1 MDQQPKSSG
10 PAPGFIDSPDHRV
23 DVEPSPKR
31 VRMKLGG
38 ETIADSTNA
47 LLMLETN
54 HRPIYYFPRTDI
66 RMNLMVRTDRTS
78 F

>member
-1 MDQQPKSSG
+1 MNERPKLSG
-10 PAPGFIDSPDHRV
+10 PAPGFADSPDYRV
-23 DVEPSPKR
+23 DVERVSKR
-31 VRMKLGG
+31 VRVKLGD

-54 HRPIYYFPRTDI
+54 HKPVYYFPRAEL
-66 RMNLMVRTDRTS
+66 RMDLMVRSDHTS

>member
-1 MDQQPKSSG
+1 
-10 PAPGFIDSPDHRV
+10 
-23 DVEPSPKR
+23 
-31 VRMKLGG
+31 MKLGG

>member
-1 MDQQPKSSG
+1 MTEHPKSSG
-10 PAPGFIDSPDHRV
+10 PAPGFVDSPDHRV
-23 DVEPSPKR
+23 EVVPSPKR
-31 VRMKLGG
+31 VRVKVGG

-54 HRPIYYFPRTDI
+54 HRPVYYFPRADL
-66 RMNLMVRTDRTS
+66 RMDLMVPTDHTS